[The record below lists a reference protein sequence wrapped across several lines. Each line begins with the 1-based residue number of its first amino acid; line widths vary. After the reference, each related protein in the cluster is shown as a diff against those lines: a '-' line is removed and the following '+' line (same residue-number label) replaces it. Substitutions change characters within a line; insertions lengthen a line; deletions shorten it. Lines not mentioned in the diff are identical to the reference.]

1 MSELKLRP
9 PKADGDTK
17 GNVNSEEGSL
27 TLRGGFGM
35 TEEANAKAKAKA
47 NAKANANA
55 KAGSRLRA
63 AY

>member
-1 MSELKLRP
+1 MGHSQRNGEEK
-9 PKADGDTK
+9 K
-17 GNVNSEEGSL
+17 EGSL

-35 TEEANAKAKAKA
+35 TEEPNAKAKAKA
-47 NAKANANA
+47 NAKANA

>member
-35 TEEANAKAKAKA
+35 TA
-47 NAKANANA
+47 
-55 KAGSRLRA
+55 
-63 AY
+63 